1 MSATRVAP
9 SPERQSRLQ
18 VAPALWLGLVSIIA
32 TSLTACSDSSCSQH
46 PCPRDLQLTI
56 KSATWQAGNYRLD
69 IAYDAAHLVCDIA
82 IPVPATSGS
91 AGTSAAKPDYCK
103 ALSGSPGP
111 IDLELGSTLFVRLAD
126 LPETIHVTMHRDGN
140 LLADR
145 NFTPKYNVF
154 QANGAECGECKV
166 AAEAI
171 SILGCSSGAAIT
183 SV

>member
-1 MSATRVAP
+1 
-9 SPERQSRLQ
+9 L
-18 VAPALWLGLVSIIA
+18 SIIA
-32 TSLTACSDSSCSQH
+32 TTILAACGSDSSCDQH

-82 IPVPATSGS
+82 IPVPST
-91 AGTSAAKPDYCK
+91 AGGVGAGDAGAKPDYCDV
-103 ALSGSPGP
+103 LSGSPGP
-111 IDLELGSTLFVRLAD
+111 IDLELGSTLLVRLGD
-126 LPETIHVTMHRDGN
+126 LPETLHVTMHRDGN

-154 QANGAECGECKV
+154 HANGEECGECRV

-171 SILGCSSGAAIT
+171 SIP
-183 SV
+183 